1 MNEELQ
7 RKLIE
12 YLSKIEGGIERA
24 VDFSAEQVPLVI
36 QELIQWTIV
45 EHTIYAATWGCLAMF
60 FVMLLGLCIIRR
72 EKWDPED
79 PTFPVLFIGI
89 PSFVCATLTGAQVV
103 INGSVALK
111 AYLAP
116 RLFVLEYLKDLV
128 N

>member
-7 RKLIE
+7 SKLIE

-24 VDFSAEQVPLVI
+24 VDFSAEQAPLVI

-45 EHTIYAATWGCLAMF
+45 EHTIYAVLWCGLAMF
-60 FVMLLGLCIIRR
+60 FVILSGLCVIRR
-72 EKWDPED
+72 RKWDPED
-79 PTFPVLFIGI
+79 PAFPVMFGGI
-89 PSFVCATLTGAQVV
+89 PSFVCATLTGTPAV

-116 RLFVLEYLKDLV
+116 RLFVLEYLRDLV